1 MYIYIYIYI
10 CILYTYIS
18 FLNILWAFSH
28 SKSLKFAYCLG
39 GFLVKITL
47 NLLKSALSIHTTL
60 LHFSVF
66 FFGVSEGNPSPIQRR
81 KHLPSFGKTLPR
93 ST

>member
-66 FFGVSEGNPSPIQRR
+66 FFWR
-81 KHLPSFGKTLPR
+81 
-93 ST
+93 